1 MSSSPD
7 KQSESNIK
15 TRKKS
20 VNSGK
25 YFKKIILFINIKEQI
40 ELKDSIESNHND
52 DSDSQNE
59 SE

>member
-1 MSSSPD
+1 MNQILRQEKRVLTQVS
-7 KQSESNIK
+7 IL
-15 TRKKS
+15 
-20 VNSGK
+20 
-25 YFKKIILFINIKEQI
+25 KKIILFINIKEQI